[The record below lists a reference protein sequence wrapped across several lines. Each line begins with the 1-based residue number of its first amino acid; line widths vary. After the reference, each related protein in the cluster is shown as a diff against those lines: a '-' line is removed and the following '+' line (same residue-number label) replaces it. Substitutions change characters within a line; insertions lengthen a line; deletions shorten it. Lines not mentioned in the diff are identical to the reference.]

1 MNVKIGGTEYPIAMT
16 VEAQRRIAEKAGGLD
31 KIKDVIGSEQLSNMA
46 VLHILIEAG
55 VRRKKVLAKM
65 AGEEYVPPVIP
76 DEEDIPD
83 LMYFSESADVM
94 KAMNAAFREGNKS
107 EVEIK
112 PEPKKK
118 ASATRSK

>member
-16 VEAQRRIAEKAGGLD
+16 VEAQSRIAEKAGGLD

-55 VRRKKVLAKM
+55 VRREKVLAKM

-76 DEEDIPD
+76 DEEDLPD

-107 EVEIK
+107 EVEIR

>member
-1 MNVKIGGTEYPIAMT
+1 MKVTIGGVEYPIAMT
-16 VEAQRRIAEKAGGLD
+16 VEAQSRIAEKAGGLD
-31 KIKDVIGSEQLSNMA
+31 KIKDVMGSEKLSNMA

-55 VRRKKVLAKM
+55 VRRENVLAKM
-65 AGEEYVPPVIP
+65 AGEEYIPPVIP

-83 LMYFSESADVM
+83 LMYYTESAEVM

-118 ASATRSK
+118 ERATR

>member
-1 MNVKIGGTEYPIAMT
+1 MKVTIGGVEYPIAMT
-16 VEAQRRIAEKAGGLD
+16 VEAQSRIAEKAGGLD
-31 KIKDVIGSEQLSNMA
+31 KIKDVMGSEKLSNMA

-55 VRRKKVLAKM
+55 VRREKVLAKM
-65 AGEEYVPPVIP
+65 AGEEYIPPVIP

-83 LMYFSESADVM
+83 LMYYTESAEVM

-118 ASATRSK
+118 ERATR

>member
-1 MNVKIGGTEYPIAMT
+1 MKVTIGGVEYPIAMT
-16 VEAQRRIAEKAGGLD
+16 VEAQSRIAEKAGGLD
-31 KIKDVIGSEQLSNMA
+31 KIKDVMGSEKLSNMA

-55 VRRKKVLAKM
+55 VRRENVLAKM
-65 AGEEYVPPVIP
+65 AGEEYIPPVIP

-83 LMYFSESADVM
+83 LMYYTESAEVM

-107 EVEIK
+107 EVEIE

-118 ASATRSK
+118 ERATR

>member
-1 MNVKIGGTEYPIAMT
+1 MKVTIGGVEYPIAMT
-16 VEAQRRIAEKAGGLD
+16 VEAQSRIAEKAGGLN
-31 KIKDVIGSEQLSNMA
+31 KIKDVMGSKKLSNMA

-55 VRRKKVLAKM
+55 VRREKVLAKM
-65 AGEEYVPPVIP
+65 AGEEYIPPVIP

-83 LMYFSESADVM
+83 LMYYTESAEVM
-94 KAMNAAFREGNKS
+94 KAMNEAFREGNKS

-118 ASATRSK
+118 ERATR